1 MAEADQI
8 ASSAIPDGGPVKST
22 AAAST
27 GAGPPAAIEAR
38 GLAAGYGRVPVLR
51 DIDIKV
57 RPGEVVALLGPNGA
71 GKTTLL
77 RTLAGYRRPTGGDV
91 FLFGA
96 PCNRVPVY
104 KRCRQG
110 VSFMGEERHIFPG
123 LTVRQSLRLVRG
135 KSGDQELFPS
145 LDRRIGHRAAL
156 LSGGEQQMLAL
167 TLALARDPRLLLIDE
182 LSLGLAPLVRERLL
196 DTVRATADRGVGVL
210 VVEQNARSVLSR
222 ADRAYVMRRGEIVDE
237 GPAQRW
243 LDDLDGLAALY
254 LS

>member
-1 MAEADQI
+1 MAEVDPI
-8 ASSAIPDGGPVKST
+8 ASSAIPGAGPAKVT
-22 AAAST
+22 D
-27 GAGPPAAIEAR
+27 AGPPAAIEAR

-51 DIDIKV
+51 DIDLKV

-77 RTLAGYRRPTGGDV
+77 RTLAGYRRPADGDV
-91 FLFGA
+91 LLFGA

-135 KSGDQELFPS
+135 KGGHQELFPS

-237 GPAQRW
+237 GPARRW